1 MVTLRTD
8 VMLFSRR
15 QQYPD
20 AMLNGMSRIT
30 MTSLTGYR
38 LRIECEGVAKWID
51 SDDVELV
58 ATKPMF

>member
-8 VMLFSRR
+8 VMPVALK

-20 AMLNGMSRIT
+20 AMLNGISKIT
-30 MTSLTGYR
+30 MASRYR
-38 LRIECEGVAKWID
+38 LRIECKGVTRWVD
-51 SDDVELV
+51 GEDVELV